1 MSWIRQYITVFFS
14 GTASMF
20 LGASLV
26 HNLLQP
32 DLTLP
37 NIGSE
42 GGGIASNLEANKVTL
57 LPPVPSETND
67 GSPNE

>member
-37 NIGSE
+37 DLGSE
-42 GGGIASNLEANKVTL
+42 GGMESNLEGQKDAFL
-57 LPPVPSETND
+57 SSVPSKANSGASD
-67 GSPNE
+67 KA

>member
-1 MSWIRQYITVFFS
+1 
-14 GTASMF
+14 MF

-37 NIGSE
+37 DLGSE
-42 GGGIASNLEANKVTL
+42 GGMESNLEGQKDAF
-57 LPPVPSETND
+57 LPPVPSKANSGASD
-67 GSPNE
+67 KA

>member
-1 MSWIRQYITVFFS
+1 MSWIRQYVVVFLS
-14 GTASMF
+14 GTTSMF

-37 NIGSE
+37 EIQNIDNNNDSGN
-42 GGGIASNLEANKVTL
+42 INVT
-57 LPPVPSETND
+57 
-67 GSPNE
+67 